1 MPTIRKFEDLQAW
14 KDAIALADAIYAET
28 RAPAFAKDFGLVDQM
43 RRAAVSVSSNIAEG
57 FERES
62 NQEFVRFLSIAKGS
76 AGELRSQLHVAK
88 HAGHIDDERFAELY
102 ALLSETG
109 RRLAH
114 FISYLQNDIKSRKPS
129 RTAKTP

>member
-28 RAPAFAKDFGLVDQM
+28 RTPAFSGDFGLVDQM
-43 RRAAVSVSSNIAEG
+43 RRAAVSISSNIAEG

-88 HAGHIDDERFAELY
+88 HAGYIGDERFAELY

-114 FISYLQNDIKSRKPS
+114 FISYLQNDIKSRKPP
-129 RTAKTP
+129 RTNRTP

>member
-1 MPTIRKFEDLQAW
+1 MSTIRKFEDLQAW

-28 RAPAFAKDFGLVDQM
+28 RKPAFAKDFGLVDQM
-43 RRAAVSVSSNIAEG
+43 RRAAVSISSNIAEG

-76 AGELRSQLHVAK
+76 AGELRSQLHVAR
-88 HAGHIDDERFAELY
+88 HAGYIDDERFADLY

-114 FISYLQNDIKSRKPS
+114 FISYLQNDIKARKS
-129 RTAKTP
+129 TKTTRTP

>member
-28 RAPAFAKDFGLVDQM
+28 RTPSFAKDFGLVDQM
-43 RRAAVSVSSNIAEG
+43 RRAAVSISSNIAEG

-88 HAGHIDDERFAELY
+88 HAGYIDDERFADLY
-102 ALLSETG
+102 ALLAETG

-114 FISYLQNDIKSRKPS
+114 FIAYLQNDIKFRKPTKTT
-129 RTAKTP
+129 RTP

>member
-28 RAPAFAKDFGLVDQM
+28 RTPAFARDFGLVDQM
-43 RRAAVSVSSNIAEG
+43 RRAAVSISSNIAEG

-76 AGELRSQLHVAK
+76 AGELRSQLHVAN
-88 HAGHIDDERFAELY
+88 HAGYIDDERFAALY
-102 ALLSETG
+102 ALLAETG

-114 FISYLQNDIKSRKPS
+114 FISYLQNDIKSQNPKKS
-129 RTAKTP
+129 ARTP